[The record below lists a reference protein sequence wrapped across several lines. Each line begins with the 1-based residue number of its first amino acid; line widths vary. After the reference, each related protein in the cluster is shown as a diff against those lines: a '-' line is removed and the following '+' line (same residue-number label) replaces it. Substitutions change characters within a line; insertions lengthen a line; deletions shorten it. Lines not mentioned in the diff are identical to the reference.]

1 MRTARYL
8 AMLRDIE
15 SENDQLRQLLIQA
28 GVEAHAHAAA
38 AKLQTVLIGELHHRV
53 KNMLA
58 IASAI
63 ASQSLR
69 SATSIDAAEK
79 TIANRLS
86 ALGMAHDLLIRESW
100 TGAGCRTLIENAI
113 LAFQTEGLAQF
124 TITGENIAV
133 SSGPAVGLSMVIHE
147 LCTNALKY
155 GALSVPDGRISI
167 SWSVDEKA
175 ERFNLEWR
183 ESGGPPVTGPKERS
197 FGSRFIEQALPGQ
210 LQGEAR
216 LLFEPSGLI
225 CHVNIPINSLQE
237 PVIALN
243 EPRREGI
250 GTGQHPPT

>member
-1 MRTARYL
+1 MSPSGQHAL
-8 AMLRDIE
+8 LRDVE

-28 GVEAHAHAAA
+28 GVEAEAHVVA

-69 SATSIDAAEK
+69 EAPGLDAAAA
-79 TIANRLS
+79 TIASRLH
-86 ALGMAHDLLIRESW
+86 ALGVSHDLLIRESF

-113 LAFQTEGLAQF
+113 LAFQTEGLKQF
-124 TITGENIAV
+124 TITGNNIAI
-133 SSGPAVGLSMVIHE
+133 SSGPAVALSMVIHE

-155 GALSVPDGRISI
+155 GALSVPDGRVSI
-167 SWSVDEKA
+167 TWSVDGGTK
-175 ERFNLEWR
+175 RFRLEWK
-183 ESGGPPVTGPKERS
+183 ESGGPNVVEPLKKS

-216 LLFEPSGLI
+216 LIFEPSGII
-225 CHVNIPINSLQE
+225 CDVNIPLSSLQE
-237 PVIALN
+237 PVITLV
-243 EPRREGI
+243 
-250 GTGQHPPT
+250 